1 MHDISLH
8 LLTDVDINGSSDF
21 NCCFQLRRLGI
32 KNVEAGIGCGVGI
45 GHGFGIGRV
54 SIGIYANIYEY

>member
-1 MHDISLH
+1 MH
-8 LLTDVDINGSSDF
+8 GSSDF
-21 NCCFQLRRLGI
+21 YRCFQLRRLGI